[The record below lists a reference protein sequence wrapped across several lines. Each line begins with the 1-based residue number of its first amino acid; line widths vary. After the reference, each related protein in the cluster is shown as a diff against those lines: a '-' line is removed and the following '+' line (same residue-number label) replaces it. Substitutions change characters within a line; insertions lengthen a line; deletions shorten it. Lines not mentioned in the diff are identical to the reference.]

1 MREYRAGFPSFSSAD
16 TEVRGCPVHCRMLNR
31 ISGL

>member
-16 TEVRGCPVHCRMLNR
+16 AEGSGCPVHCRMLNR